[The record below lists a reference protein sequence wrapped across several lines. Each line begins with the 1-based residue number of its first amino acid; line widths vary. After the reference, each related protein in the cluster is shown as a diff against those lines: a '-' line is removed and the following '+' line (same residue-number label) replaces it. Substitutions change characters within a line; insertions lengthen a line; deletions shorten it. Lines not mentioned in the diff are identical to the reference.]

1 MFYLNRVVRK
11 MVEEQQNDRGEV
23 KGRINREWWV
33 RNEFG
38 KDWWRSDK
46 LDAVGWAAIF
56 IWGGVVLLMNNT
68 NYSANYTWW
77 DSSSVFFA
85 GAGIIVIT
93 EALIRMIL
101 PAFRKR
107 IMLLLII
114 GFVMLAIGL
123 GDLIGML
130 WPMVLFSIGIIIL
143 VKTFARGS

>member
-1 MFYLNRVVRK
+1 MA
-11 MVEEQQNDRGEV
+11 EEQQNDKRHV
-23 KGRINREWWV
+23 KGRGSREWWV

-56 IWGGVVLLMNNT
+56 FWGGMVLLMDNM
-68 NYSANYTWW
+68 NYSESYLWW

-93 EALIRMIL
+93 EALIRIVL

-107 IMLLLII
+107 IMLLLVI

-123 GDLIGML
+123 GHLIGML
-130 WPMVLFSIGIIIL
+130 WPLVLFSIGIIIL
-143 VKTFARGS
+143 IKTFVRRN